1 MYYHKIINWIKLK
14 PHNMEHYKTK
24 YAVPKHRDFYK
35 WLGELKRYKIKQNH
49 IIYKLDEFF

>member
-1 MYYHKIINWIKLK
+1 MYHHKIINWIKLK
-14 PHNMEHYKTK
+14 PPIEHYRIK

-35 WLGELKRYKIKQNH
+35 WLSELKRYKTKQNH